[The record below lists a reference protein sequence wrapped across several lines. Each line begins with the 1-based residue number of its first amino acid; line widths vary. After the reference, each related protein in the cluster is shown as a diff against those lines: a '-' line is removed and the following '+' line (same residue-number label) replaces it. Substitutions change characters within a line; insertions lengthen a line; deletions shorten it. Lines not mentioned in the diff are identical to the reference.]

1 MCERPEAPKRQRGKI
16 RRFLTPAV
24 AVAAIGLAAFLVYRT
39 LSHYQ
44 YDQLVA
50 SVTAI
55 PPWRLLLAGLFAACS
70 YLCLSFFDLMGVRY
84 VGHHAALANGGA
96 DLVHQPVDRPQ
107 YRLFRPRQRLDPLPA
122 VLAPR
127 FVGGRDRQDH
137 RVLRRHGGDRPDV
150 AGRGGAAGAPRAC
163 QPMLDLPVGLV
174 VALGVVCL
182 ALPAL
187 YLARAARRP
196 APLRWRGLSLAMPSP
211 ALALAQVILGPLDFA
226 CVAACL
232 HQLLSALGNVD
243 YLSVAT
249 AYIVANVATLIVH
262 APGGLGVIESVI
274 LFLLPDAEFIG
285 ALLAFRFVYYLV
297 PLGLRPDPVRGERA
311 GQALREVR
319 PRYGDAAGAD
329 EGHIAAAVPLDGRRR
344 RC

>member
-39 LSHYQ
+39 LTHYQ

-84 VGHHAALANGGA
+84 VGHHLPWRTVALISFTSLSIGHNIGFSALGSGSI
-96 DLVHQPVDRPQ
+96 R
-107 YRLFRPRQRLDPLPA
+107 YRLYS
-122 VLAPR
+122 
-127 FVGGRDRQDH
+127 
-137 RVLRRHGGDRPDV
+137 RHGLSAVEIAKIIVFCGATVVIGLMSLAGV
-150 AGRGGAAGAPRAC
+150 ALLARVEHASR
-163 QPMLDLPVGLV
+163 MLDLPVALV

-187 YLARAARRP
+187 YLARAAPRP
-196 APLRWRGLSLAMPSP
+196 PPLRWRGLSLAMPSP

-232 HQLLSALGNVD
+232 HQLLSALGHVD

-262 APGGLGVIESVI
+262 APGGLGVIESVV

-297 PLGLRPDPVRGERA
+297 PLAFGLVLFAASELTNRRA
-311 GQALREVR
+311 KPFRQPGTLPE
-319 PRYGDAAGAD
+319 PTSTSGGSGASM
-329 EGHIAAAVPLDGRRR
+329 LS
-344 RC
+344 